1 MYQPSVSMGLAPALD
16 VPVKGTW
23 NIRQHMMRQHINAAS
38 LERLNVKT
46 WRWTNPLSLAVTQGI
61 PFGFFS
67 TA

>member
-1 MYQPSVSMGLAPALD
+1 
-16 VPVKGTW
+16 
-23 NIRQHMMRQHINAAS
+23 MMRQHINAAS